1 MEQRRREKSRAG
13 SVIVG
18 FFIGVLFT
26 VFVMF
31 LFIRYAMAHPKTV
44 LVHAGRIGVQQIAA
58 RTVESVP
65 KEYLGRKQDEI
76 AASVQNF
83 ADALSKNKISQEQM
97 RMLASKVFT
106 IVADQNI
113 SDREMDDLL
122 RTVNRLSGKK

>member
-1 MEQRRREKSRAG
+1 
-13 SVIVG
+13 
-18 FFIGVLFT
+18 
-26 VFVMF
+26 
-31 LFIRYAMAHPKTV
+31 
-44 LVHAGRIGVQQIAA
+44 
-58 RTVESVP
+58 VP